1 MKNINWEDVQE
12 FYNNNHFWVDVLLK
26 FDISSATLAGAVKR
40 GDFKTRGRIKSSLLK
55 SELEPRTHTEE
66 TKKKISNA
74 RKKYLT
80 DHPEKVPYL
89 LNHSSKGDSYPEKY
103 FEDILSKSELKYER
117 YYRIGLYELDFA
129 FLDKKIDLE
138 IDGNQHEED
147 ERIKSSDSRRDQFMI
162 DEGWKIIRISWRKY
176 QKLSKEDKANYI
188 VKLTDYINNTIS
200 VPYIIELDNL
210 CPICGGKKK
219 YKKSKYCR
227 DCADYEQRKIKNRP
241 TLEELIDDVKK
252 GYEYTPRKYGVSS
265 RTIKDWIISYGYTPP
280 MKQNKK

>member
-147 ERIKSSDSRRDQFMI
+147 ERR
-162 DEGWKIIRISWRKY
+162 
-176 QKLSKEDKANYI
+176 
-188 VKLTDYINNTIS
+188 
-200 VPYIIELDNL
+200 
-210 CPICGGKKK
+210 
-219 YKKSKYCR
+219 
-227 DCADYEQRKIKNRP
+227 
-241 TLEELIDDVKK
+241 
-252 GYEYTPRKYGVSS
+252 
-265 RTIKDWIISYGYTPP
+265 
-280 MKQNKK
+280 